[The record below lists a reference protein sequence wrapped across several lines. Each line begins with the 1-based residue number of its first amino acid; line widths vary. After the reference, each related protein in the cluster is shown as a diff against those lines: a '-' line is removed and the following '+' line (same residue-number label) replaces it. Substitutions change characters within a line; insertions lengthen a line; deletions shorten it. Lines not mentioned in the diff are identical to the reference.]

1 MSIMLFL
8 FIVFISTFSLSEY
21 GKQIMFMIWVCAL
34 YFCVGGAFAVL
45 PTYTDSC
52 FGHRYFGTLYGL
64 VFTSVSRA
72 SPRE

>member
-1 MSIMLFL
+1 MSMMLLL

-21 GKQIMFMIWVCAL
+21 GKQIMFWVCVL
-34 YFCVGGAFAVL
+34 YFCIGGAFAVL